1 MNGVIAWWA
10 KNPIAANLLMFAILI
25 AGVMAFLRIEREVF
39 PSADFN
45 GATVSVAWP
54 GASPQEIEE
63 QIIFRIEEAISGVDG
78 IKHIDSTARENSAAI
93 NIEGLDDGDATQ
105 LLNDIKNR
113 VDGIS
118 TLPRDSFPPVV
129 SQWRNQNGAVFMAL
143 YGDLEERELTR
154 LARDL
159 KDELAQLPNGSP
171 LVDLWGARQEE
182 VSVEISEEALRR
194 YGLTFDDV
202 ARAIRGSSLNL
213 AAGQV
218 KTETGNIQVAARS
231 LADSAE
237 EFGDIIVRQL
247 ADGSV
252 IRVRDVATV
261 IDGFEDR
268 KQKREMNGKPT
279 ISIAVQAPETL
290 NIVKLSKAVTDWVE
304 KKNKELDGKAEVYIW
319 FNTADIYF
327 ARMNLV
333 GGNAV
338 QGLILVLF
346 TLILFLRPAVAFW
359 ATAGIP
365 VALAGAFIF
374 MPMSGVSLNILSL
387 FGFLLVVGIVVDDA
401 IVIGESIHSEAEDGR
416 GGIDGAILGA
426 QLVAK
431 PVFFGVLTTII
442 AFLPWLYVGGGASQF
457 TKHISFTVI
466 FALLFSLIEAFFI
479 LPAHL
484 SHLKKEDKSGH
495 LHRLQSYFAD
505 GLINFAYSTVKPIV
519 KLALTFRYF
528 TVAFFVVAF
537 TFAFAL
543 LQQGWVAF
551 KFEPEVQGTF
561 VSLNVRLPEG
571 APYARSLEIFDE
583 VTRAGNQLKKELG
596 KIGDEDFVE
605 SLYVSASE
613 GSIVSYLTIIDG
625 EKRKQSTKE
634 IAELFRERL
643 GEIPDAEEIN
653 VGYTINDGGPDFA
666 FGVESNDL
674 DELRL
679 ATVDIQNYLRSL
691 PGVYDVRNSLQSE
704 TPELRITL
712 KPGAERFGLTLGE
725 VTRQVRQAFYGEEA
739 QRLPRAG
746 EDVRVMVRYPESARQ
761 SLATIE
767 TMRVRTADGRE
778 VPLTAVA
785 DAGFAPSYKRID
797 RRDRKRSARVTAE
810 MREGVD
816 RAAIQKVF
824 QEEFVPAWRER
835 HPGAN
840 LAQRGDA
847 EAQAEFVKE
856 IALLFISAMIA
867 MYMLIAIAFGSY
879 WQPMLIMSAIPFGFM
894 GAMFGHFLLGLDFG
908 IFSFFGVG
916 TAAGVVINDNL
927 VLIDYVNQL
936 RARGMGAV
944 ASLIKA
950 STERFRPILLTSAT
964 TFFGLA
970 PIMLSRS
977 TDAQFLMPTVVA
989 LAWGIFFALFVTIF
1003 FVPAMY
1009 CVGADIARFYRWAW
1023 TGVKQP
1029 PVGFG
1034 KSAEQDFAEE
1044 VARRRKGPPPVLRP
1058 AK

>member
-1 MNGVIAWWA
+1 MNGSIAWWA
-10 KNPIAANLLMFAILI
+10 KNPIAANLLLI
-25 AGVMAFLRIEREVF
+25 AIVIAGLMAFSQIEREVF

-63 QIIFRIEEAISGVDG
+63 QIILRIEEAISGIDG
-78 IKHIDSTARENSAAI
+78 IKHIESTAQENSAQI
-93 NIEGLDDGDATQ
+93 NIEGLDTGDATK

-118 TLPRDSFPPVV
+118 TLPRDVFPPVV

-143 YGDLEERELTR
+143 YGDLDERELTR

-159 KDELAQLPNGSP
+159 KDELAQLPGGSP

-182 VSVEISEEALRR
+182 VSIEISDEALRS

-202 ARAIRGSSLNL
+202 ARSIRGSSLNL
-213 AAGQV
+213 SAGQV
-218 KTETGNIQVAARS
+218 RTDTGNIQVAARS
-231 LADSAE
+231 LADSADD
-237 EFGDIIVRQL
+237 FGEIIVRQL

-268 KQKREMNGKPT
+268 NQKREMNGKPT

-290 NIVKLSKAVTDWVE
+290 NIVKLSKAVNDWVV
-304 KKNKELDGKAEVYIW
+304 KKNKELNGKAEVYIW

-333 GGNAV
+333 GGNAI
-338 QGLILVLF
+338 QGLILVLI

-359 ATAGIP
+359 ATMGIP

-374 MPMSGVSLNILSL
+374 MPMAGVSLNILSL

-401 IVIGESIHSEAEDGR
+401 IVIGESIHSEAEEGR
-416 GGIDGAILGA
+416 GGLDGAILGA

-431 PVFFGVLTTII
+431 PVFYGVLTTII
-442 AFLPWLYVGGGASQF
+442 AFLPWLFVGGGASQF

-466 FALLFSLIEAFFI
+466 FALTFSLIEAFFI
-479 LPAHL
+479 LPSHL

-495 LHRLQSYFAD
+495 LHHLQSFFAD
-505 GLINFAYSTVKPIV
+505 GLLKFARTTVNPTI
-519 KLALTFRYF
+519 KLALRFRYF
-528 TVAFFVVAF
+528 TAAFFLVAFAF
-537 TFAFAL
+537 SFAL

-551 KFEPEVQGTF
+551 KFQPEVQGTF

-571 APYARSLEIFDE
+571 APYARSLEIFDD

-613 GSIVSYLTIIDG
+613 GNIVSYLTIIDG

-643 GEIPDAEEIN
+643 GDIPDAEEIN

-666 FGVESNDL
+666 FGVESANL

-679 ATVDIQNYLRSL
+679 ATIDIQNYLRSL
-691 PGVYDVRNSLQSE
+691 PGAYDVRNSLQSE
-704 TPELRITL
+704 TPELRIAM

-739 QRLPRAG
+739 QRLPRDG
-746 EDVRVMVRYPESARQ
+746 EDVRVMVRYPEAARQ
-761 SLATIE
+761 SLVTID
-767 TMRVRTADGRE
+767 TMRVRAADGRE

-785 DAGFAPSYKRID
+785 DASFAPSFKRID
-797 RRDRKRSARVTAE
+797 RRDRKRSAQVTAE
-810 MREGVD
+810 IRDGVD

-824 QEEFVPAWRER
+824 QEEFAPEWRQR

-840 LAQRGDA
+840 LAERGDA
-847 EAQAEFVKE
+847 EGQKEFVQE
-856 IALLFISAMIA
+856 IILLFLSAMIA

-879 WQPMLIMSAIPFGFM
+879 WQPLLIMSAIPFGFM

-927 VLIDYVNQL
+927 VLIDYVNEL
-936 RARGMGAV
+936 RKRGMGAV
-944 ASLIKA
+944 AALAKA
-950 STERFRPILLTSAT
+950 STERFRPILLTSVT

-970 PIMLSRS
+970 PMMLSRS

-989 LAWGIFFALFVTIF
+989 LAWGIFFALFVTLL

-1009 CVGADIARFYRWAW
+1009 CIGADIARFYRWAW

-1034 KSAEQDFAEE
+1034 KSAEQDFAGE
-1044 VARRRKGPPPVLRP
+1044 APKRGKGPPPVLRP
-1058 AK
+1058 AE

>member
-1 MNGVIAWWA
+1 MNSLIAWWA
-10 KNPIAANLLMFAILI
+10 KNPIASNLLMIAILI
-25 AGVMAFLRIEREVF
+25 AGLMSFSQIEREVF

-45 GATVSVAWP
+45 GATVTVAWP

-63 QIIFRIEEAISGVDG
+63 QIILRIEESISGIDG
-78 IKHIDSTARENSAAI
+78 IKHIESTARENSAQI
-93 NIEGLDDGDATQ
+93 NIEGLDTGDATK

-118 TLPRDSFPPVV
+118 TLPRDVFPPVV

-143 YGDLEERELTR
+143 YGDMNERELTR

-159 KDELAQLPNGSP
+159 KDELAQLPGGSP

-182 VSVEISEEALRR
+182 VSIEISDEALRS

-202 ARAIRGSSLNL
+202 ARSIRGSSLNL
-213 AAGQV
+213 SAGQV
-218 KTETGNIQVAARS
+218 RTDTGNIQVAARS
-231 LADSAE
+231 LADSAD
-237 EFGDIIVRQL
+237 EFGEIIVRQL

-261 IDGFEDR
+261 IDGFEDSN
-268 KQKREMNGKPT
+268 QKREMNGSPT

-290 NIVKLSKAVTDWVE
+290 NIVTLSKAVTDWVD
-304 KKNKELDGKAEVYIW
+304 KKNKELAGKAQVYIW

-333 GGNAV
+333 GGNAI
-338 QGLILVLF
+338 QGLILVLI

-359 ATAGIP
+359 ATVGIP
-365 VALAGAFIF
+365 IALAGAFIF
-374 MPMSGVSLNILSL
+374 MPMAGVSLNILSL

-401 IVIGESIHSEAEDGR
+401 IVIGESIHSQAEEGN
-416 GGIDGAILGA
+416 GGLEGAILGA

-466 FALLFSLIEAFFI
+466 FALAFSLIEAFFI
-479 LPAHL
+479 LPTHL
-484 SHLKKEDKSGH
+484 SHLKKEDKTGH
-495 LHRLQSYFAD
+495 LHHLQSFFAD
-505 GLINFAYSTVKPIV
+505 GLLNFAHSTVNPII
-519 KLALTFRYF
+519 KLALRFRYF
-528 TVAFFVVAF
+528 TAAIFLVGFGFSV
-537 TFAFAL
+537 AL

-551 KFEPEVQGTF
+551 KFQPEVQGTF
-561 VSLNVRLPEG
+561 VSMNVRLPEG
-571 APYARSLEIFDE
+571 APYSRSLEIFDD

-596 KIGDEDFVE
+596 KIGDEEFVK

-613 GSIVSYLTIIDG
+613 GNIVSYLTIIDG
-625 EKRKQSTKE
+625 EKRKQSTKD

-653 VGYTINDGGPDFA
+653 VGYTINDGGPDFT
-666 FGVESNDL
+666 FGVESANL

-679 ATVDIQNYLRSL
+679 ATIDIQNYFRSL

-704 TPELRITL
+704 TPELRIAM

-739 QRLPRAG
+739 QRLPRDG
-746 EDVRVMVRYPESARQ
+746 EDVRVMVRYPEAARQ
-761 SLATIE
+761 SLATIDS
-767 TMRVRTADGRE
+767 MRVRSADGRE
-778 VPLTAVA
+778 VPLAAVA
-785 DAGFAPSYKRID
+785 DASFAPSFKRID
-797 RRDRKRSARVTAE
+797 RRDRKRSAEVTAE
-810 MREGVD
+810 IRDGVD
-816 RAAIQKVF
+816 RAAIQKAF
-824 QEEFVPAWRER
+824 QEEFAPEWRLR

-840 LAQRGDA
+840 LAERGDA
-847 EAQAEFVKE
+847 EGQKEFVQD
-856 IALLFISAMIA
+856 ISLLFLSAMIA

-894 GAMFGHFLLGLDFG
+894 GAIFGHFFLGLEFG

-927 VLIDYVNQL
+927 VLIDYVNEL
-936 RARGMGAV
+936 RKRGMGAV
-944 ASLIKA
+944 AALVKA

-970 PIMLSRS
+970 PMMLSRS

-989 LAWGIFFALFVTIF
+989 LAWGIFFALFVTLL
-1003 FVPAMY
+1003 FVPAVY
-1009 CVGADIARFYRWAW
+1009 CIGADIARFYRWAW

-1034 KSAEQDFAEE
+1034 KSAEQDFSDEPTK
-1044 VARRRKGPPPVLRP
+1044 RGKGPPPVLRP
-1058 AK
+1058 AE